1 MIIVQESAVQAADLV
16 SSLGSRVSGH
26 WKEPVLR
33 PGSFEPPESVP
44 SLKQYRSF
52 YLEKVKFP
60 TCKNLPANFSFGSR
74 LVTFYLAR
82 YIPTP
87 SRENRQLAR
96 KNRFTTVTSFQPP
109 SSKWWCKGAIR
120 KIRFP
125 WVSLKY
131 PTWSMTDRASST

>member
-1 MIIVQESAVQAADLV
+1 MQKFACKFLLRLETRD
-16 SSLGSRVSGH
+16 SRS
-26 WKEPVLR
+26 
-33 PGSFEPPESVP
+33 
-44 SLKQYRSF
+44 
-52 YLEKVKFP
+52 
-60 TCKNLPANFSFGSR
+60 
-74 LVTFYLAR
+74 VTFYLAR

>member
-1 MIIVQESAVQAADLV
+1 MDPPCPLARGPSPCQGDTPFAGFLPSAA
-16 SSLGSRVSGH
+16 
-26 WKEPVLR
+26 VLR
-33 PGSFEPPESVP
+33 LRPVRACP
-44 SLKQYRSF
+44 SLQGKGDRPSGRWM
-52 YLEKVKFP
+52 
-60 TCKNLPANFSFGSR
+60 GSLRPVTSDR
-74 LVTFYLAR
+74 LLFNQQPSYFIR
-82 YIPTP
+82 YISTP